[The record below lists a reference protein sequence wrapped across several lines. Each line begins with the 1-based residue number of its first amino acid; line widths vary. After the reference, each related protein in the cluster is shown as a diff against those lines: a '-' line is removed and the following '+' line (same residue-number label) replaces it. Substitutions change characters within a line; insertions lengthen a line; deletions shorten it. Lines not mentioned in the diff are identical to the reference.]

1 MDPISVVG
9 AAASIIGI
17 AQLAESIVSKGYKY
31 LKAVKNCEEEVHK
44 LMVEINVLS
53 GLLKYVAPD
62 DEDEEEEDSVSK
74 FYHQWTDHPSSLF
87 NFVLD
92 LESPTPNYIYECQKT
107 LNEVKLILEGF
118 ERKANPAP
126 STPSSTVKS
135 VVKRKGKV
143 PSNFSRLSM
152 NDLKWPLS
160 KSSTL
165 ALIESLQRHKTSC
178 ILGLCS
184 EQTSNMHSILSN
196 VNGTS
201 EKLDEIQ
208 KGQGEL
214 LKAQIT
220 EEHGKIISWLSPVNP
235 VEKHA
240 IFLAEYQEGTGL
252 WIFDRNEYKAWEES
266 QNGALYVYGIP
277 GAGKT
282 TLATLVV
289 ETMTTQKPKGLAYFY
304 GRHDD
309 PASQHGP
316 NILGSLLAQLAIQEQ
331 DAIEAVL
338 EFYKKHN
345 PKNKLATKPTEKE
358 LWEAIQ
364 SLTSIFEDI
373 TLIIDGLDEC
383 GTRKNRA
390 PLLEVLSAIPD
401 TESSQIRILVF
412 GRAESDIVQALQPYT
427 SISIEAASTD
437 LQLYVAARLRN
448 FKTKSETLKEEIMDT
463 LSNHARGM

>member
-1 MDPISVVG
+1 
-9 AAASIIGI
+9 
-17 AQLAESIVSKGYKY
+17 
-31 LKAVKNCEEEVHK
+31 
-44 LMVEINVLS
+44 
-53 GLLKYVAPD
+53 
-62 DEDEEEEDSVSK
+62 
-74 FYHQWTDHPSSLF
+74 
-87 NFVLD
+87 
-92 LESPTPNYIYECQKT
+92 
-107 LNEVKLILEGF
+107 
-118 ERKANPAP
+118 
-126 STPSSTVKS
+126 
-135 VVKRKGKV
+135 
-143 PSNFSRLSM
+143 M

-160 KSSTL
+160 KSSTM
-165 ALIESLQRHKTSC
+165 ALIESLGRHKTSC
-178 ILGLCS
+178 ILALCS
-184 EQTSNMHSILSN
+184 EQTSKMHSILSN
-196 VNGTS
+196 VNSTS
-201 EKLDEIQ
+201 EKLDDIQ
-208 KGQGEL
+208 KGQDEL

-220 EEHGKIISWLSPVNP
+220 GEHGKVISWLSPVNP
-235 VEKHA
+235 AEKHA
-240 IFLAEYQEGTGL
+240 IFRAEYQEGTGL
-252 WIFDRNEYKAWEES
+252 WIFDRHEYKAWEES
-266 QNGALYVYGIP
+266 QNGGLYVYGIP

-282 TLATLVV
+282 TLATLVI
-289 ETMTTQKPKGLAYFY
+289 ETMTTQRPKGLAYFY

-338 EFYKKHN
+338 EFYTKHN

-364 SLTSIFEDI
+364 SLSSIFEDI

-383 GTRKNRA
+383 GTLEYRA

-427 SISIEAASTD
+427 SISIQAASTD

-463 LSNHARGM
+463 LSNHAGGM